1 MSENMDR
8 ENTMFEVE
16 DTIDKIKFLLDDFME
31 QYGFNSTEKIDEQ
44 KKWQFV
50 YNKDFMTM
58 KLLIL
63 CDYANKA
70 RQKFKA
76 LEAMEQKA

>member
-1 MSENMDR
+1 MEENMDR

-31 QYGFNSTEKIDEQ
+31 QYGFNSTEKMDEQ
-44 KKWQFV
+44 KKWKFA
-50 YNKDFMTM
+50 YNKQFMTM

-76 LEAMEQKA
+76 LESMEQKA

>member
-1 MSENMDR
+1 MTENMDR
-8 ENTMFEVE
+8 EDTMFEVE

-31 QYGFNSTEKIDEQ
+31 QYGFNSTEEMDEL
-44 KKWQFV
+44 KTWQFAHS
-50 YNKDFMTM
+50 KDFMTM

-76 LEAMEQKA
+76 LESMEQKA

>member
-1 MSENMDR
+1 MTENMDR

-31 QYGFNSTEKIDEQ
+31 QYGFNSTEKMNEE
-44 KKWQFV
+44 KKWQFA

-63 CDYANKA
+63 CDYAWKA
-70 RQKFKA
+70 KQKFKA
-76 LEAMEQKA
+76 LETMEQKA

>member
-1 MSENMDR
+1 MTENIDK

-16 DTIDKIKFLLDDFME
+16 DTIDKIKFLVDDFME
-31 QYGFNSTEKIDEQ
+31 QYGFNNSEKMNE
-44 KKWQFV
+44 KESFYFA
-50 YNKDFMTM
+50 YNKEFMTM

-63 CDYANKA
+63 SDYANKA

>member
-1 MSENMDR
+1 MTENMDR

-16 DTIDKIKFLLDDFME
+16 DSIDKIKFLLDDFME
-31 QYGFNSTEKIDEQ
+31 QYGFNDPEKMDEL
-44 KKWQFV
+44 KKWQFA

-76 LEAMEQKA
+76 LESMEQKA

>member
-1 MSENMDR
+1 MTENMDK

-16 DTIDKIKFLLDDFME
+16 DTIDKIKFLVDDFMK
-31 QYGFNSTEKIDEQ
+31 QYGFNNSEKMNE
-44 KKWQFV
+44 KESFYFA
-50 YNKDFMTM
+50 YNKEFMTM

-63 CDYANKA
+63 SDYANKA
-70 RQKFKA
+70 RQKFKV

>member
-1 MSENMDR
+1 MTENMDK

-16 DTIDKIKFLLDDFME
+16 DTIDKIKFLVDDFME
-31 QYGFNSTEKIDEQ
+31 QYGFNSTEKMNE
-44 KKWQFV
+44 KESFFFAC
-50 YNKDFMTM
+50 NKEFMTM

-63 CDYANKA
+63 SDYANKA
-70 RQKFKA
+70 RQKFKV

>member
-1 MSENMDR
+1 MAENMDR
-8 ENTMFEVE
+8 ESTMFEVE

-31 QYGFNSTEKIDEQ
+31 QYGFNSTEKMDEL
-44 KKWQFV
+44 KKWKFA

-76 LEAMEQKA
+76 LESMEQKA

>member
-1 MSENMDR
+1 MTENIDK

-16 DTIDKIKFLLDDFME
+16 DTIDKIKFLVDDFME
-31 QYGFNSTEKIDEQ
+31 QYGFNNSEKMNE
-44 KKWQFV
+44 KESFFFA
-50 YNKDFMTM
+50 YNKEFMTM

-63 CDYANKA
+63 SDYANKA

-76 LEAMEQKA
+76 LEAMEQKV

>member
-1 MSENMDR
+1 MAENMDR

-31 QYGFNSTEKIDEQ
+31 QYGFNSTEDMDE
-44 KKWQFV
+44 KKSFSFA
-50 YNKDFMTM
+50 YNKQFMTL

-63 CDYANKA
+63 SDYAWKA
-70 RQKFKA
+70 KQAFKD
-76 LEAMEQKA
+76 LESMEQKA

>member
-1 MSENMDR
+1 MTENMDK

-16 DTIDKIKFLLDDFME
+16 DTIDKIKFLVDDFME
-31 QYGFNSTEKIDEQ
+31 QYGFNNSEKMNE
-44 KKWQFV
+44 KESFFFA
-50 YNKDFMTM
+50 YNKEFMTM

-63 CDYANKA
+63 SDYANKA

>member
-1 MSENMDR
+1 MTENMDR
-8 ENTMFEVE
+8 EDTMFEVE
-16 DTIDKIKFLLDDFME
+16 DTIDKIKILLDDFME
-31 QYGFNSTEKIDEQ
+31 QYGFNSTEEMDEL
-44 KKWQFV
+44 KKWQFA

-76 LEAMEQKA
+76 LESMEQKA

>member
-1 MSENMDR
+1 MTENMDK

-16 DTIDKIKFLLDDFME
+16 DTIDKIKFLVDDFME
-31 QYGFNSTEKIDEQ
+31 QYGFNNSEKMNE
-44 KKWQFV
+44 KESFYFA
-50 YNKDFMTM
+50 YNKEFMTM

-63 CDYANKA
+63 SDYANKA
-70 RQKFKA
+70 RQKFKV

>member
-1 MSENMDR
+1 MTENMDK

-16 DTIDKIKFLLDDFME
+16 DSIDKIKFLLDDFME
-31 QYGFNSTEKIDEQ
+31 QYGFNSTEKMDEL
-44 KKWQFV
+44 KTWQFA

-63 CDYANKA
+63 CDYACKA
-70 RQKFKA
+70 KQAFKA
-76 LEAMEQKA
+76 LESMEQKA

>member
-8 ENTMFEVE
+8 EDTMFEVE

-31 QYGFNSTEKIDEQ
+31 QYGFNSTEEMDEL
-44 KKWQFV
+44 KTWQFAH
-50 YNKDFMTM
+50 NKEFMTM

-63 CDYANKA
+63 SDYANKA

-76 LEAMEQKA
+76 LESMEQKA

>member
-1 MSENMDR
+1 MTENMDR
-8 ENTMFEVE
+8 ENAMFEVE

-31 QYGFNSTEKIDEQ
+31 QYGFNSTEKMDEQ
-44 KKWQFV
+44 KKWKFA

-76 LEAMEQKA
+76 LESMEQKA

>member
-1 MSENMDR
+1 MAENMDR

-31 QYGFNSTEKIDEQ
+31 QYGFNSTEEMDEL
-44 KKWQFV
+44 KTWQFA
-50 YNKDFMTM
+50 YNKEFMTM

-63 CDYANKA
+63 SDYALKA
-70 RQKFKA
+70 KQAFKA
-76 LEAMEQKA
+76 LESMEQKA

>member
-1 MSENMDR
+1 MTENMDR

-31 QYGFNSTEKIDEQ
+31 QYGFNSTEKMNEE
-44 KKWQFV
+44 KKWQFP

-63 CDYANKA
+63 CDYALKA
-70 RQKFKA
+70 KQKFKD

>member
-1 MSENMDR
+1 MAENMDR

-31 QYGFNSTEKIDEQ
+31 QYGFNSTEEMDEL
-44 KKWQFV
+44 KKWQFA

-63 CDYANKA
+63 SDYAWKA
-70 RQKFKA
+70 KQAFNA
-76 LEAMEQKA
+76 LESMEQKA

>member
-1 MSENMDR
+1 MTENMDR
-8 ENTMFEVE
+8 ENAMFEVE

-31 QYGFNSTEKIDEQ
+31 QYGFNSTEEMDKLKKI
-44 KKWQFV
+44 QFA
-50 YNKDFMTM
+50 YNKEFMTM

-63 CDYANKA
+63 SDYANKA

>member
-1 MSENMDR
+1 MTENMDR

-31 QYGFNSTEKIDEQ
+31 QYGFNSTKEMDKEKSLS
-44 KKWQFV
+44 FA
-50 YNKDFMTM
+50 YNKQFMTM

-63 CDYANKA
+63 SDYANKA
-70 RQKFKA
+70 RQKFKH
-76 LEAMEQKA
+76 LESMEQKA

>member
-1 MSENMDR
+1 MTENMDR

-16 DTIDKIKFLLDDFME
+16 DSIDKIKFLLDDFME
-31 QYGFNSTEKIDEQ
+31 QYGFNSTEEIDKE
-44 KKWQFV
+44 KSLSFA
-50 YNKDFMTM
+50 YNKQFMTM

-63 CDYANKA
+63 SDYANKA

-76 LEAMEQKA
+76 LESMEQKA

>member
-1 MSENMDR
+1 MISW
-8 ENTMFEVE
+8 
-16 DTIDKIKFLLDDFME
+16 
-31 QYGFNSTEKIDEQ
+31 NSTDLIAQKKMDEL
-44 KKWQFV
+44 KKWQFA

-76 LEAMEQKA
+76 LESMEQKA

>member
-1 MSENMDR
+1 MAENMDR
-8 ENTMFEVE
+8 ENAMFEVE

-31 QYGFNSTEKIDEQ
+31 QYGFNSTEKMDEQ
-44 KKWQFV
+44 KKWKFA

-76 LEAMEQKA
+76 LESMEQKA

>member
-1 MSENMDR
+1 MTENMDR

-16 DTIDKIKFLLDDFME
+16 DSIDKIKFLLDDFME
-31 QYGFNSTEKIDEQ
+31 QYGFNSTEEMDEE
-44 KKWQFV
+44 KRFFFA